1 MYFTKMQA
9 NGNDYIYIDLHRQLL
24 PDPQRAAVRLSDRHF
39 GIGGDGLVLLCPSAH
54 ADFRMRIFDPDGTE
68 AEMCGNALMSAG
80 ALFAL
85 SMHTRKSRLTVETLA
100 GDRQVFL
107 TREGDAIREVSAEI
121 GAPRIRFAGREE
133 TVCGRALRLT
143 AVSFGNPHCVVLT
156 DDLSDETF
164 FALGPAL
171 ECHPLFPERTNVEF
185 LSAASRSRLR
195 MRTWERGCG
204 ETLSCATGS
213 AAALVA
219 AVSAG
224 KADEEAEVV
233 QRGGSIR
240 VRWEKERHSVRI
252 FGKTRVVFTGV
263 CPDQEE
269 DPHPNRLNAYYNDM
283 KEQTFL

>member
-9 NGNDYIYIDLHRQLL
+9 NGNDYIYIDLFDQLL
-24 PDPQRAAVRLSDRHF
+24 PDPARAAVRLSHRHF
-39 GIGGDGLVLLCPSAH
+39 GVGGDGLVLLCPSDH

-85 SMHTRKSRLTVETLA
+85 SGRTRKQRLTVETLA

-107 TREGDAIREVSAEI
+107 HRVERGACEVSAGI
-121 GAPRIRFAGREE
+121 GAPRVRFDRRKE
-133 TVCGRALRLT
+133 TVCGRELLLT
-143 AVSFGNPHCVVLT
+143 SLSFGNPHCVVLT
-156 DDLSDETF
+156 EDLSDETF

-185 LSAASRSRLR
+185 LCAEAPDRLR

-213 AAALVA
+213 AAGVVA
-219 AVSAG
+219 ATLAG
-224 KADEEAEVV
+224 RANGDAAVL
-233 QRGGSIR
+233 QRGGTIR
-240 VRWEKERHSVRI
+240 ARWEKEQNAAYI
-252 FGKTRVVFTGV
+252 FGRTRVVFTGSFADTAAEEPL
-263 CPDQEE
+263 PD
-269 DPHPNRLNAYYNDM
+269 LSI
-283 KEQTFL
+283 

>member
-24 PDPQRAAVRLSDRHF
+24 PDPSRAATVLSDRHF

-80 ALFAL
+80 ALYAL
-85 SMHTRKSRLTVETLA
+85 SMQTRKSRLTVETLA
-100 GDRQVFL
+100 GDRLVFL
-107 TREGDAIREVSAEI
+107 TREGNVIHDLSAEI
-121 GAPRIRFAGREE
+121 GAPRVRFAGREE
-133 TVCGRALRLT
+133 PVCGRILTLT

-156 DDLSDETF
+156 EDLSDEAF
-164 FALGPAL
+164 LSLGPAL
-171 ECHPLFPERTNVEF
+171 ERHPLFPERTNVEF
-185 LSAASRSRLR
+185 LSVASRDRLQ

-219 AVSAG
+219 AVLAG
-224 KADEEAEVV
+224 KAADEAEIA
-233 QRGGSIR
+233 QRGGTIR
-240 VRWEKERHSVRI
+240 VRWDREQNSVRI
-252 FGKTRVVFTGV
+252 FGKTRVVFTGAYAE
-263 CPDQEE
+263 EE
-269 DPHPNRLNAYYNDM
+269 DAFP
-283 KEQTFL
+283 

>member
-9 NGNDYIYIDLHRQLL
+9 NGNDYVYIDLHTQLL
-24 PDPQRAAVRLSDRHF
+24 PDPARAAVRLSDRHF
-39 GIGGDGLVLLCPSAH
+39 GVGGDGLVLLCPSAH

-80 ALFAL
+80 VLYAL
-85 SMHTRKSRLTVETLA
+85 SGHTRKTRLTVETLA

-107 TREGDAIREVSAEI
+107 TRKGNAGCEVSAEI
-121 GAPRIRFAGREE
+121 GTPRVRFERREE
-133 TVCGRALRLT
+133 TVCGRKLLLT
-143 AVSFGNPHCVVLT
+143 SISFGNPHCVVLT

-171 ECHPLFPERTNVEF
+171 ERHPLFPERTNVEF
-185 LSAASRSRLR
+185 LCAEEPARLR

-213 AAALVA
+213 AAGVVA
-219 AVSAG
+219 AALAG
-224 KADEEAEVV
+224 QAGAEAEVI

-240 VRWEKERHSVRI
+240 ARWERERNTVRI
-252 FGKTRVVFTGV
+252 FGKTQVVFTGSL
-263 CPDQEE
+263 PDTEE
-269 DPHPNRLNAYYNDM
+269 GTPSDS
-283 KEQTFL
+283 FI